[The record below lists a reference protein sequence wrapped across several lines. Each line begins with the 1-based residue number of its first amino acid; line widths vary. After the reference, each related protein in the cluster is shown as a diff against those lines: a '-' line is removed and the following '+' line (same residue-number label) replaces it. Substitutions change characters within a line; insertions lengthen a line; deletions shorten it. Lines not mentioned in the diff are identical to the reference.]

1 MLRFVRRSFAVL
13 CVAVPVVA
21 VPAAAGAQPQEGFK
35 NLQVLPKDI
44 PRPELLNVMRRFTSS
59 LGLRC
64 NDCHVVKNPGQ
75 MPEQLDA
82 ASDDKELKKITRQML
97 QMTMDINQ
105 KYLSQSGRTFT
116 ARTRVGCET
125 CHRGASRPRT
135 LAAEV
140 LGALEAKDADSAIVR
155 YKELREKTYGKAQ
168 FDFSEDGLPRL
179 AEEMSRARR
188 VDDAIKLLNLNLE
201 YFPKSVVTW
210 SQLAIG
216 LAQKGDT
223 VAALAA
229 IDKGLQA
236 SPDNPQLKRT
246 QAMLKGQRPQ

>member
-1 MLRFVRRSFAVL
+1 MLRLARRSFVVFCLAVP
-13 CVAVPVVA
+13 AVPVVA
-21 VPAAAGAQPQEGFK
+21 GAQQQEGFK
-35 NLQVLPKDI
+35 NLQVLPKDMA
-44 PRPELLNVMRRFTSS
+44 RPELLNVMRRFTSS

-82 ASDDKELKKITRQML
+82 AADDKELKKIARQML
-97 QMTMDINQ
+97 QMTMDING
-105 KYLSQSGRTFT
+105 KYLAQTGRTFT

-125 CHRGASRPRT
+125 CHRGASKPRT

-155 YKELREKTYGKAQ
+155 YRELRDKAFGKAQ

-179 AEEMSRARR
+179 ADEMSRARR

-201 YFPKSVVTW
+201 YFPKSGVTY
-210 SQLAIG
+210 SQLALG
-216 LAQKGDT
+216 PAQKGDT
-223 VAALAA
+223 AAALAA
-229 IDKGLQA
+229 IDKGLQVA
-236 SPDNPQLKRT
+236 PDHPQLKRA

>member
-1 MLRFVRRSFAVL
+1 MLRLVRRSFAVL
-13 CVAVPVVA
+13 CVAVPA
-21 VPAAAGAQPQEGFK
+21 VAGAQQQEGPK
-35 NLQVLPKDI
+35 NLQVLPKDM

-82 ASDDKELKKITRQML
+82 ASDDKELKKIARQML
-97 QMTMDINQ
+97 QMTMDING
-105 KYLSQSGRTFT
+105 KYLAETGRTFT
-116 ARTRVGCET
+116 ARTRVSCET
-125 CHRGASRPRT
+125 CHRGASKPRT

-168 FDFSEDGLPRL
+168 FDFTEDGLPSL
-179 AEEMSRARR
+179 ADEMTRARR

-201 YFPKSVVTW
+201 YFPKSGMTYG
-210 SQLAIG
+210 QLALG

-223 VAALAA
+223 AAALAT
-229 IDKGLQA
+229 IDKALQA
-236 SPDNPQLKRT
+236 APDHPMLKRAH
-246 QAMLKGQRPQ
+246 AMLKGQRP

>member
-13 CVAVPVVA
+13 CVAVPA
-21 VPAAAGAQPQEGFK
+21 VAGAQQQEGFK
-35 NLQVLPKDI
+35 NLQVLPKDM

-75 MPEQLDA
+75 MPEQLDP
-82 ASDDKELKKITRQML
+82 ASDDKELKKVARQML
-97 QMTMDINQ
+97 QMTMDING
-105 KYLSQSGRTFT
+105 KYLAETGRTFT
-116 ARTRVGCET
+116 ARTRVSCET
-125 CHRGASRPRT
+125 CHRGASKPRT

-140 LGALEAKDADSAIVR
+140 LGALEAKDADSALVR

-179 AEEMSRARR
+179 ADEMSRARR

-201 YFPKSVVTW
+201 YFPKSGMTY
-210 SQLAIG
+210 SQLALG

-223 VAALAA
+223 AAAMAA

-236 SPDNPQLKRT
+236 APDHPMLKRA